1 MWGKQIKPPIYIIE
15 QRGDY
20 AVDGTTLIAAF
31 KSIKEAEEYI
41 KEKFSD
47 FKIDEPDSTNSIS
60 WVRAEPENHWTD
72 YTYLNIIQLDLI
84 NRRDK

>member
-1 MWGKQIKPPIYIIE
+1 MKTPIYIIE

-47 FKIDEPDSTNSIS
+47 FKIDESDSTNSIS

-72 YTYLNIIQLDLI
+72 YTYLNIIELDLI
-84 NRRDK
+84 NKEENK